1 MSTKMCLELEEPAVF
16 SGGGQGKRHDIT
28 VSAFLGENLTSA
40 QTSIR
45 K

>member
-1 MSTKMCLELEEPAVF
+1 MCLELEEPAVF
-16 SGGGQGKRHDIT
+16 GGGGQEKRHDIT
-28 VSAFLGENLTSA
+28 VSAFLGENLTAA